1 MGLSMSV
8 SRLTCVQGINDHQ
21 PSPTVFYEAKMTNGS
36 AIYARAT
43 CRHSISCDHR
53 RDAGEHETKNLV
65 KIIHL
70 LVVLVLLAS
79 GASTPSVVAQT
90 GAMSWQRPVNLS
102 NSPESSGRPAIV
114 TDAYGYVHVFW
125 SEEVGGKSILNIP
138 GALIRNGN
146 TILYTRWDGT
156 SWTQPIDILL
166 VPGDSVAEYVAATVD
181 KENQIHL
188 VWTGNSDF
196 YYSMAP
202 AWKAQLANSWTTP
215 EVVATGSARSQWE
228 SGIVA
233 DDSGNIHIA
242 YATSGDDAG
251 VYHVLSTDGG
261 MTWQAPTRLS
271 GALDALEVSLSN
283 VRIIADGGRRL
294 HVIWQ
299 TNEAEGFGQGIYYTR
314 SVDEGRTWAVPTQM
328 AYKDPGEYGV
338 TFPSIA
344 SVGESE
350 LHLIYVD
357 GPWHIGRYHRISQD
371 GGETWSEPVHV
382 FADFEGINGYPI
394 FLVDGNGG
402 LHLVITW
409 RTRTQI
415 GGTYYARWLGTTWS
429 PMELAV
435 PETDQWPGA
444 HWTAATMRLGN
455 EIHVLFNTN
464 FSDKAGE
471 IWHTRGSIP
480 DVPPVTAAPIPVAE
494 TRPSASP
501 TAPATRAPVAT
512 SEWRSDDLAGS
523 PLAASQNL
531 SALVWMIPLLVLII
545 GAVAW
550 ALGRPR

>member
-1 MGLSMSV
+1 MMRFSFWQKSNKV
-8 SRLTCVQGINDHQ
+8 KT
-21 PSPTVFYEAKMTNGS
+21 TYGS
-36 AIYARAT
+36 ATHACASSRQ
-43 CRHSISCDHR
+43 SISCGRR

-65 KIIHL
+65 KAIQL
-70 LVVLVLLAS
+70 LVVLVFLAG
-79 GASTPSVVAQT
+79 GASVSSVAAQT
-90 GAMSWQRPVNLS
+90 GTISWQRPVNLS

-114 TDAYGYVHVFW
+114 ADNHGYVHVFW
-125 SEEVGGKSILNIP
+125 SEDVGGKSILNIP
-138 GALIRNGN
+138 NALIRNGD
-146 TILYTRWDGT
+146 TIFYTRWDGA
-156 SWTQPIDILL
+156 SWTQPIDILF
-166 VPGDSVAEYVAATVD
+166 VPGDPVAEYVAAIVD

-188 VWTGNSDF
+188 VWTGYSNF
-196 YYSMAP
+196 YYSTAP
-202 AWKAQLANSWTTP
+202 AWQAHLAHSWRTP
-215 EVVATGSARSQWE
+215 VVVATGSARSQWE
-228 SGIVA
+228 SDIVVDA
-233 DDSGNIHIA
+233 SGNIHIA
-242 YATSGDDAG
+242 YATGGDDAG

-261 MTWQAPTRLS
+261 ASWQTPTRLS
-271 GALDALEVSLSN
+271 AALDELETSFAN
-283 VRIIADGGRRL
+283 VRIIADGAQRL

-314 SVDEGRTWAVPTQM
+314 SVDEGRAWSAPVRM

-357 GPWHIGRYHRISQD
+357 GPWHIGRYHRISRD
-371 GGETWSEPVHV
+371 GGETWSEPNHV
-382 FADFEGINGYPI
+382 FTDFEGINGYPI

-455 EIHVLFNTN
+455 EIHIVFNTN

-480 DVPPVTAAPIPVAE
+480 DVPPVTAAPIPVVE
-494 TRPSASP
+494 TRASASP
-501 TAPATRAPVAT
+501 TAPATRVPVAT

-523 PLAASQNL
+523 PLLTASENL
-531 SALVWMIPLLVLII
+531 SALVWMIPLLVLIM